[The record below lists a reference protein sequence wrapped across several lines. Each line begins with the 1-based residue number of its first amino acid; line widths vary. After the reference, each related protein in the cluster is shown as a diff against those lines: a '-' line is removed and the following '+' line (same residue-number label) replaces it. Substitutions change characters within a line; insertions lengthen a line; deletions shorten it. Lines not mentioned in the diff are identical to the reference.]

1 MREVKIDDIFYS
13 NRVKITRENDG
24 CWSYVGAQNVARN
37 GGSSS
42 KSSQQMNLAP
52 GCEKGT
58 VPQHEFMHALGF
70 WHEHQRGDA
79 DQHVDFHREKCD
91 LSEGPVLHRYEFC
104 SINPCKLSV
113 PESSEYLTRVTALN
127 R

>member
-1 MREVKIDDIFYS
+1 MRQVKIDDIFYS
-13 NRVKITRENDG
+13 NRVKITREEDG

-91 LSEGPVLHRYEFC
+91 LSEGTVSWFRPSSPVSSPAGRLV
-104 SINPCKLSV
+104 SV
-113 PESSEYLTRVTALN
+113 EP
-127 R
+127 

>member
-1 MREVKIDDIFYS
+1 MRQVKIDDIFYS
-13 NRVKITRENDG
+13 NRVKITREQDG
-24 CWSYVGAQNVARN
+24 CWSYVGAQNVART

-91 LSEGPVLHRYEFC
+91 LSEGTILYQA
-104 SINPCKLSV
+104 LS
-113 PESSEYLTRVTALN
+113 SRTALD
-127 R
+127 RSPDKRSDE